1 MDQQQSTDL
10 KTGSDGF
17 LIRGA
22 EMTRLETFVD
32 AAFAFTVTLLVVGGG
47 DNTPGSLEELVD
59 ALKGV
64 PAFLVCFVNLLFFW
78 YAHYR
83 WSRRYGLEDLPS
95 TLISV
100 SLVFVVLIYVYPLK
114 AMYESALNYFSGGF
128 VPTDIEIE
136 GPDDLRFLFVVF
148 GAGFASMSMV
158 IALLDFYAYRV
169 SDRLQLSARE
179 RFDTFTAVLAWLISV
194 AIALLSITIALLA
207 QGMTITFAGFVY
219 AAFGIAMP
227 ALHAIRER
235 HWSRL
240 ATQA

>member
-1 MDQQQSTDL
+1 MDQQQSTNL

-32 AAFAFTVTLLVVGGG
+32 AAFAFAVTLLVVGGG
-47 DNTPGSLEELVD
+47 DATPKTLEQLVE
-59 ALKGV
+59 AMKAV
-64 PAFLVCFVNLLFFW
+64 PAFLACFINLLFFW

-100 SLVFVVLIYVYPLK
+100 SLVFVALVYVYPLK

-128 VPTDIEIE
+128 VPTAIEVQ
-136 GPDDLRFLFVVF
+136 GPDDLRFLFLVF

-158 IALLDFYAYRV
+158 IALLDLYAYRV
-169 SDRLQLSARE
+169 SASLQLSPRE
-179 RFDTFTAVLAWLISV
+179 HFDTFTAFLSWVISV
-194 AIALLSITIALLA
+194 SIALLSIAVALLTDGIA
-207 QGMTITFAGFVY
+207 VTFAGFAY
-219 AAFGIAMP
+219 AGFGIAMP
-227 ALHAIRER
+227 ALHAVRER
-235 HWSRL
+235 QWSNRQQ
-240 ATQA
+240 TV